1 MSRGATFA
9 ACIFLRAAAMA
20 VETKSIP
27 VTSQPCCAMYIVF
40 VPVPQPRSRALPGV
54 RACGP
59 SISSFSSR
67 GGMPESQGLKPNRY
81 MARNMRFEMLVA
93 ISGYWPSAAWPSGPG
108 PRVDG
113 RQRTADHGPGR
124 RSSAGFEP
132 AGEVLSGEGEH
143 GEDRGSYRKGQDDA
157 PAAAGKQTEG
167 ADREGNRQNQH
178 RGKR

>member
-59 SISSFSSR
+59 SISSFSSG

-81 MARNMRFEMLVA
+81 MARNMRFEMLLA
-93 ISGYWPSAAWPSGPG
+93 ISGYWPSADGRTGRGWLAGGATAGPG
-108 PRVDG
+108 ERERDRPC
-113 RQRTADHGPGR
+113 QRGGPIHLPTPPHHLR
-124 RSSAGFEP
+124 DSLQQA
-132 AGEVLSGEGEH
+132 
-143 GEDRGSYRKGQDDA
+143 
-157 PAAAGKQTEG
+157 
-167 ADREGNRQNQH
+167 
-178 RGKR
+178 